1 MAIAPHK
8 QICHTERVSLWHKL
22 RQEFVHAFA
31 LTPTDAPLSEAELSL
46 LQHIA
51 VSISKRDMA
60 TPAVLF
66 LESLGPLSFL
76 GSQVLYG
83 LKPFLDVVCDPAELD
98 RLAVLLER
106 RDVVDQLISLLQ
118 EQARSLV

>member
-1 MAIAPHK
+1 MAIAPQK
-8 QICHTERVSLWHKL
+8 QICHTERVSLWNKL

-31 LTPTDAPLSEAELSL
+31 LTPTDAPLSEAGLSL

-51 VSISKRDMA
+51 VSINKREMA
-60 TPAVLF
+60 TPALLF
-66 LESLGPLSFL
+66 LESLGPLHFL
-76 GSQVLYG
+76 GSQVLHG
-83 LKPFLDVVCDPAELD
+83 LKPFLDVVCDPIELD

-118 EQARSLV
+118 DKPISLM